1 MFLHNFLISF
11 RNIKRNKGTFFINLI
26 GLSSGLACAILIYLW
41 VYDELNFDKF
51 HKKDNQLFQVM
62 VRNKVSNGIE
72 ISNATSSILANTL
85 AEELPEV
92 EYAITAGPPDQKK
105 SMLSFEDKM
114 IKAVVLY
121 AGRDFFNVFSFNLM
135 QGNEN
140 QVLSDGNNI
149 IISEEIAMKLFNT
162 DINIVGK
169 AIEFDSKNKY
179 IISGVFKGTPQNSSV
194 QFDVVLPFEVMKKK
208 FPGIDAWGQNYF
220 NTFLILKAGT
230 NIDQFDKKIG
240 EILKKKT
247 DSETSSLFIK
257 PFSGQYLYG
266 KYVNGVQ
273 AGGRIEY
280 VKLFSL
286 IAIFILVIACINFM
300 NLSTARASLRIKE
313 VGIKKSFGANRKS
326 LVFRFMG
333 ESMLMAFL
341 SLLVA
346 IGLVIL
352 FIPQFSEITGKN
364 ITLNFNKNLVASVL
378 GITLFAGFISGSY
391 PALFLSSF
399 SPAIILKGKLNNSR
413 SELWIRKGLVIFQF
427 TLSVILIV
435 SVLVVYKQIEFI
447 QKKNPGFDKNNVIYF
462 EKEGKISNNL
472 DTFISEAKNIPG
484 VTNASSISWNL
495 VGNQGSTDGLKWNG
509 KNPADRIS
517 FYLQYINY
525 DLIETF
531 GIEIKEG
538 RTFSRDYGQDQSK
551 IIFNETAVKIMGLKN
566 PVGEIVNLWGY
577 DRQIIGVT
585 KDFNFESLH
594 EEVKPSFFLLSPLN
608 TSQIIV
614 KINAGTENGTIPKLE
629 KLYQKY
635 NPGFLLDYKYLDQD
649 YQAQYVAEKRV
660 ANLSRNFAWLA
671 ILISCLGL
679 FGLAAFSAERRIKEI
694 GLRKINGAS
703 SLSIACLLS
712 TDFIKIILLSIL
724 FALPISYLITKS
736 WLDSFAFKT
745 LLSWW
750 IFVLAGCAALFIAF
764 VTVSW
769 QSFRAAT
776 MNPVE
781 TLRYE

>member
-1 MFLHNFLISF
+1 MFFHNVLISF
-11 RNIKRNKGTFFINLI
+11 RNIKHNKGTFFINLI

-92 EYAITAGPPDQKK
+92 EYSITAGPPDQKK

-114 IKAVVLY
+114 IKAVVQY
-121 AGRDFFNVFSFNLM
+121 AGRYFFNVFSFNLL

-149 IISEEIAMKLFNT
+149 VISEEIAMKLFNT
-162 DINIVGK
+162 KVNIVGK

-179 IISGVFKGTPQNSSV
+179 IISGVFKGTPKNSSI
-194 QFDVVLPFEVMKKK
+194 QFDVVLPFDIMKKK

-230 NIDQFDKKIG
+230 NIAQFDKKIG

-247 DSETSSLFIK
+247 DNETSSLFIK
-257 PFSGQYLYG
+257 PFSEQYLYG

-300 NLSTARASLRIKE
+300 NLSTAKASLRIKE

-352 FIPQFSEITGKN
+352 FIPQFNEITGKS

-378 GITLFAGFISGSY
+378 GITFFAGFVSGSY
-391 PALFLSSF
+391 PALFLSSS
-399 SPAIILKGKLNNSR
+399 SPAVILKGKLNNSR

-447 QKKNPGFDKNNVIYF
+447 QKKNPGFDKDNVIYF

-484 VTNASSISWNL
+484 VTNASCISWNL
-495 VGNQGSTDGLKWNG
+495 VGNQGSTDGLKWKG

-517 FYLQYINY
+517 FYLQYIDY

-531 GIEIKEG
+531 GIEMKEG
-538 RTFSRDYGQDQSK
+538 RSFSRDFDQDQSK
-551 IIFNETAVKIMGLKN
+551 IIFNETSVKIMGLKN
-566 PVGEIVNLWGY
+566 PIGEIVNLWGY
-577 DRQIIGVT
+577 DRQIVGVT

-594 EEVKPSFFLLSPLN
+594 EEVKPSFFLLSRN
-608 TSQIIV
+608 NSQIIV
-614 KINAGTENGTIPKLE
+614 KINAGTEKATIPKLE
-629 KLYQKY
+629 KLYQEY
-635 NPGFLLDYKYLDQD
+635 NPGFLLDFKFMDQD
-649 YQAQYVAEKRV
+649 YQEQYVAEKRV

-703 SLSIACLLS
+703 SLSIICLLS
-712 TDFIKIILLSIL
+712 TDFIKIILVSIL
-724 FALPISYLITKS
+724 IALPISYCITKS
-736 WLDSFAFKT
+736 WLDSFAYKT
-745 LLSWW
+745 PLSWW
-750 IFVLAGCAALFIAF
+750 IFGLSGIIALGIAIL
-764 VTVSW
+764 TVSLQTW
-769 QSFRAAT
+769 RAASR
-776 MNPVE
+776 NPVDA
-781 TLRYE
+781 LRYE

>member
-11 RNIKRNKGTFFINLI
+11 RNIKRNKVTFFINLI
-26 GLSSGLACAILIYLW
+26 GLSSGLACSILIYLW

-62 VRNKVSNGIE
+62 IRNNVSNGIE

-85 AEELPEV
+85 AEEFPEV
-92 EYAITAGPPDQKK
+92 EYAITAGPPDQNK

-114 IKAVVLY
+114 IKAVALY
-121 AGRDFFNVFSFNLM
+121 AGRDFFKVFSFNLM

-149 IISEEIAMKLFNT
+149 TISEEIAIKLFNT

-194 QFDVVLPFEVMKKK
+194 QFDVVLPFEVIKKQ

-220 NTFLILKAGT
+220 NTYLILKEGT

-247 DSETSSLFIK
+247 DSKTSSLFIK
-257 PFSGQYLYG
+257 PFSEQYLYG

-346 IGLVIL
+346 IYLVTL

-399 SPAIILKGKLNNSR
+399 SPAVILKGKLNNSR

-447 QKKNPGFDKNNVIYF
+447 QKKNPGFDRDNVIYF
-462 EKEGKISNNL
+462 EKEGQISNNL

-484 VTNASSISWNL
+484 VTNASGISWNL
-495 VGNQGSTDGLKWNG
+495 VGNQGSTDGLKWKG

-517 FYLQYINY
+517 FYLQYIDY

-531 GIEIKEG
+531 GIEMKEG
-538 RTFSRDYGQDQSK
+538 RSFSRDFDQDQSK
-551 IIFNETAVKIMGLKN
+551 IIFNETAVKIMGFKN
-566 PVGEIVNLWGY
+566 PIGEIVNLWGY
-577 DRQIIGVT
+577 DRQIVGVT

-594 EEVKPSFFLLSPLN
+594 KEVKPSFFLLSRN
-608 TSQIIV
+608 NSQIIV
-614 KINAGTENGTIPKLE
+614 RINAGTEKVTIPKLE
-629 KLYQKY
+629 KLYQEY
-635 NPGFLLDYKYLDQD
+635 NPGFLLDFKFLDQD
-649 YQAQYVAEKRV
+649 YQAQYVSEERI

-703 SLSIACLLS
+703 SLSIVSLLS
-712 TDFIKIILLSIL
+712 TDFIKIILISIL
-724 FALPISYLITKS
+724 IGLPISYLITKS
-736 WLDSFAFKT
+736 WLDSFAYKT
-745 LLSWW
+745 PLSWW
-750 IFVLAGCAALFIAF
+750 IFVLAACIALFIAI

-769 QSFRAAT
+769 QSFRAAA
-776 MNPVE
+776 MNPVKA
-781 TLRYE
+781 LRYE

>member
-1 MFLHNFLISF
+1 MILNNFLISF

-41 VYDELNFDKF
+41 VNDELNFDKF
-51 HKKDNQLFQVM
+51 HKKDNQLFQVI
-62 VRNKVSNGIE
+62 VRNKVSNGTE
-72 ISNATSSILANTL
+72 ISCATSSVLAGTL

-92 EYAITAGPPDQKK
+92 EYALTAGPPDQKK

-114 IKAVVLY
+114 IKAVVIY
-121 AGRDFFNVFSFNLM
+121 AGRSFFNVFSFNLI

-149 IISEEIAMKLFNT
+149 VISEEIAMKLFNT
-162 DINIVGK
+162 KVNIVGK

-179 IISGVFKGTPQNSSV
+179 IISGVFRGTPHNSSV
-194 QFDVVLPFEVMKKK
+194 QFDVVLPFDIMKKK

-230 NIDQFDKKIG
+230 NIARFDKKIG

-247 DSETSSLFIK
+247 DNETSSLFIK
-257 PFSGQYLYG
+257 PFSEQYLYG

-300 NLSTARASLRIKE
+300 NLSTAKASLRIKE
-313 VGIKKSFGANRKS
+313 VGIKKTFGANRKS

-352 FIPQFSEITGKN
+352 FIPQFNEITGKS
-364 ITLNFNKNLVASVL
+364 ITLNLNKNLVASVL
-378 GITLFAGFISGSY
+378 CITFIAGFVSGSY

-399 SPAIILKGKLNNSR
+399 SPAVILKGKLNNSR

-447 QKKNPGFDKNNVIYF
+447 QKKNPGFDKDNVIYF

-484 VTNASSISWNL
+484 VTNASGISWNL
-495 VGNQGSTDGLKWNG
+495 VGNQGSTDGLKWKG

-517 FYLQYINY
+517 FYLQYIDY

-531 GIEIKEG
+531 GIEMKEG
-538 RTFSRDYGQDQSK
+538 RSFSRDFDQDQSK

-566 PVGEIVNLWGY
+566 PIGEIVNLWGY
-577 DRQIIGVT
+577 DRQIVGVT

-594 EEVKPSFFLLSPLN
+594 EEVKPSFFLLSRN
-608 TSQIIV
+608 NSQIIV
-614 KINAGTENGTIPKLE
+614 KINAGTEKVTIPKLE
-629 KLYQKY
+629 KLYQEY
-635 NPGFLLDYKYLDQD
+635 NPGFLLDFKFMDQD
-649 YQAQYVAEKRV
+649 YQEQYVAEKRV

-703 SLSIACLLS
+703 SLSVICLLS
-712 TDFIKIILLSIL
+712 TDFIKITLASIL
-724 FALPISYLITKS
+724 IALPISYLITKS
-736 WLDSFAFKT
+736 WLDSFAYKT
-745 LLSWW
+745 ELSWW
-750 IFVLAGCAALFIAF
+750 IFCLAGIIALAIALL
-764 VTVSW
+764 TVSLQTW
-769 QSFRAAT
+769 RAAT
-776 MNPVE
+776 KNPVDA
-781 TLRYE
+781 LRHE